1 MISPKV
7 TVVTFDG
14 GGAKQVLAGD
24 NRATKV
30 FVQPLE
36 GNTHVAYVGDSLLAI
51 GTSTDAHVIYQ
62 LAKPTAADAQLD
74 KFDWDVSHGMDL
86 IDMKQLAFDGTSG
99 EGVRVTVF
107 VG

>member
-7 TVVTFDG
+7 HVVTFDG
-14 GGAKQVLAGD
+14 GGSKQVLSGS

-30 FVQPLE
+30 LVQPLK

-62 LAKPTAADAQLD
+62 LAKPTAVDAVLD
-74 KFDWDVSHGMDL
+74 KFDWDVTEGLDD
-86 IDMKQLAFDGTSG
+86 IDMNQLAFDGTSG